1 MRRQKK
7 KRLLKNQLKMPNQ
20 LQRKLLRLL
29 KRKRKKRVP
38 RNKNGSYVC
47 VSLYILAYQ
56 KKKFFQKPTT
66 YIKNQQKTCLIWIR
80 CRRQQIVN
88 KQLLITHHKKNSVK
102 TLPINHNPR
111 CKPNFY
117 VYNFSYKC
125 GPRLLFYEY
134 TPSSSNPSNF
144 FPDLPKTE
152 KTNRIEG
159 IVYKERKKALVIL
172 RRKQNRLFAK
182 KISPQT

>member
-1 MRRQKK
+1 
-7 KRLLKNQLKMPNQ
+7 
-20 LQRKLLRLL
+20 
-29 KRKRKKRVP
+29 
-38 RNKNGSYVC
+38 VC
-47 VSLYILAYQ
+47 PYISSHI

-125 GPRLLFYEY
+125 GPRFIILRVY
-134 TPSSSNPSNF
+134 TFILKSFFKFF
-144 FPDLPKTE
+144 FPDLPKKQ

-172 RRKQNRLFAK
+172 RRKNKIDK
-182 KISPQT
+182 KYPP